1 MKTLMLRIV
10 LFFTLLFVLFKPAR
24 ADNPILGGLCQA
36 VDCLNNF
43 TPKGG
48 YSFVEKKLMAGGFT
62 DFKQAWYVSPA
73 VGFDASKDSPPN
85 LDINGVFK
93 LGKLAS
99 DKVPF
104 IHDFVNSHPF
114 TQGLMKYTVVG
125 ETGAYD
131 YNNGRWYDLTWV
143 GVNIPLP

>member
-1 MKTLMLRIV
+1 MKKLLLLVLMLI
-10 LFFTLLFVLFKPAR
+10 LASKFTY
-24 ADNPILGGLCQA
+24 ADNPVLGGFCQA

-48 YSFVEKKLMAGGFT
+48 YSFVNKKLMAGGFT
-62 DFKQAWYVSPA
+62 DLKQAWYVSPA
-73 VGFDASKDSPPN
+73 IGFDASKGEEPN
-85 LDINGVFK
+85 LDVNGVFK
-93 LGKLAS
+93 MGKLAS
-99 DKVPF
+99 DKIPF
-104 IHDFVNSHPF
+104 VHDFVNSHPF